1 MGDADNLFTDGQAY
15 ERLMGRWS
23 SVVGKVFLDWL
34 DAPTNRRWLDVGCGN
49 GAFTEQLFACCAP
62 EAVIAI
68 DPSDDQLAYAR
79 VRPGVSAADFRLGD
93 AQNLLFADG
102 SFDVAV
108 MALVIYFLPDPD
120 KAVAEM
126 ARVVRPG
133 GLVAAYMWD
142 VPGGGRPAHPI
153 DLAMESMGMS
163 PARPPNP
170 TVSQREIMQAMWE
183 RSGLESVV
191 TRVIRLQTIYSDFDD
206 FWDSNTLPV
215 GPHGKFISRMSPS
228 EKEQLRSHLRDR
240 LPAASNGRIIYEAFA
255 NAVKGLAPS

>member
-23 SVVGKVFLDWL
+23 RAVGKEFLDWL
-34 DAPTNRRWLDVGCGN
+34 DAPTHRRWLDVGCGN
-49 GAFTEQLFACCAP
+49 GAFTEQLIACCAP

-79 VRPGVSAADFRLGD
+79 VRPGVSAADLRLGD

-126 ARVVRPG
+126 ARGATWRIGRSV
-133 GLVAAYMWD
+133 LV
-142 VPGGGRPAHPI
+142 G
-153 DLAMESMGMS
+153 
-163 PARPPNP
+163 
-170 TVSQREIMQAMWE
+170 
-183 RSGLESVV
+183 RSGWRQAGPPDRSGNGIDGCESGSSTQSDGVS
-191 TRVIRLQTIYSDFDD
+191 TRRHAGH
-206 FWDSNTLPV
+206 V
-215 GPHGKFISRMSPS
+215 G
-228 EKEQLRSHLRDR
+228 
-240 LPAASNGRIIYEAFA
+240 
-255 NAVKGLAPS
+255 KGGT